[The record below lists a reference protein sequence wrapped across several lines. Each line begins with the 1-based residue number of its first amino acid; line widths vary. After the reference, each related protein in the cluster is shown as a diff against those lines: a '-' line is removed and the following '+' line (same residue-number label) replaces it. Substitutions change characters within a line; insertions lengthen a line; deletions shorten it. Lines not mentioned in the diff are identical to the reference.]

1 MDYGFRNTILIRTL
15 FFSIR
20 IFGFFANFNY
30 FMREYFSFFSL
41 QNFINVVLNLV
52 IDIGTYTISFI
63 TQDQTEREYLSFNKL
78 RRFYSFYIGVSYLIC
93 NIIINLYLYLA
104 NIVYNS
110 SFCLYNPNYD
120 VNEVNYIDSY
130 YIDNIFSLCN
140 DLVNSFWRP
149 MIQRNEHNIETSQ
162 FLSFEDIRIF
172 LNFVM
177 YFNLIYPILTY
188 SIVDHDDTIPNNDS
202 DSLNKNTVIPG
213 EKINTPN
220 NLICSICFENSCD
233 WSLPCKHQYHF
244 NCIEKWYKKMNKKSC
259 PYCRCESFKVN

>member
-93 NIIINLYLYLA
+93 NIIINLYYK
-104 NIVYNS
+104 
-110 SFCLYNPNYD
+110 
-120 VNEVNYIDSY
+120 
-130 YIDNIFSLCN
+130 
-140 DLVNSFWRP
+140 
-149 MIQRNEHNIETSQ
+149 
-162 FLSFEDIRIF
+162 
-172 LNFVM
+172 
-177 YFNLIYPILTY
+177 
-188 SIVDHDDTIPNNDS
+188 SI
-202 DSLNKNTVIPG
+202 
-213 EKINTPN
+213 
-220 NLICSICFENSCD
+220 
-233 WSLPCKHQYHF
+233 
-244 NCIEKWYKKMNKKSC
+244 
-259 PYCRCESFKVN
+259 